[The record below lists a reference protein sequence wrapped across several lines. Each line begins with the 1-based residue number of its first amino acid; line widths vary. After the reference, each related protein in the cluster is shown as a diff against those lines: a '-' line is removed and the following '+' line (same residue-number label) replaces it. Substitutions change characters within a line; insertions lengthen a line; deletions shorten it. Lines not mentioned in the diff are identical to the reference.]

1 MMRSDLIDIREAHR
15 LNKERYASIYKVAS
29 RHSVPPRLR
38 LIRNGSIFLVAQ
50 PPLLT

>member
-15 LNKERYASIYKVAS
+15 LNKERYAVIYKVAS

-38 LIRNGSIFLVAQ
+38 Q
-50 PPLLT
+50 